1 MFKGSTWLPAL
12 PKSLR
17 CGLNPSSRRVLIAS
31 NLNYPSFASL
41 GPIGLA
47 SFLLATGIGH
57 PVALALPPVPRQPTA
72 QARQPLIPLTGPI
85 PANLGLDD
93 QLWGKEGDRRALLR
107 SLGHS
112 LTYLATD
119 KAKADYAKLNLP
131 GISHDRVQRSLIR
144 FKQLLVAATSPQQFR
159 ASVLKEFVVYQ
170 SIGKDGQGTVDY
182 TGYFEPIYRA
192 SRKPTA
198 TYRYPLFSKPEDLD
212 RWPKPH
218 PTRLELEGAD
228 GRGSA
233 TLKGLELVWLADR
246 LQAFLVQVQGS
257 AKLRLTDGS
266 LMTIGYAGK
275 TDHDFVSLGR
285 MLITDKKVAE
295 DTVTLPI
302 VLDYFKKNP
311 AEVDRYVPRN
321 PRYVFFKDT
330 AGSPPIGNLNQPV
343 TADRSI
349 ATDRSVFPP
358 GALALIQTKIPYPR
372 SAKSAPT
379 PPYPARLVNR
389 FVLDQDT
396 GGAIK
401 GPGRVDIF
409 LGTGPVAGD
418 RAGLV
423 NTPGQLFYFLVKDG
437 R

>member
-1 MFKGSTWLPAL
+1 MLS
-12 PKSLR
+12 
-17 CGLNPSSRRVLIAS
+17 AS
-31 NLNYPSFASL
+31 NRTRFWLVSL

-47 SFLLATGIGH
+47 SFVLTMFALPLRAGL
-57 PVALALPPVPRQPTA
+57 PFAVALAPPPSPTTPAAQAPPPTA
-72 QARQPLIPLTGPI
+72 LVPLAGPI

-93 QLWGKEGDRRALLR
+93 QLWGNLGDRRALLR
-107 SLGHS
+107 SIGHS

-119 KAKADYAKLNLP
+119 KAKADYAKLNVP

-144 FKQLLVAATSPQQFR
+144 FKQLVVAATSAQSLR
-159 ASVLKEFVVYQ
+159 SAVLKDFVIYR

-198 TYRYPLFSKPEDLD
+198 TYRYPLFQKPEDLD

-218 PTRLELEGAD
+218 PTRLDLEGPG
-228 GRGSA
+228 GRGS
-233 TLKGLELVWLADR
+233 TRLKNLELVWMADR

-257 AKLRLTDGS
+257 AKLQLTDGS
-266 LMTIGYAGK
+266 LMTVGYAGK
-275 TDHDFVSLGR
+275 TDHDFISLGR
-285 MLITDKKVAE
+285 MLITDKKVAA
-295 DTVTLPI
+295 DKVTLPI

-311 AEVDRYVPRN
+311 GEVDRYIARN
-321 PRYVFFKDT
+321 PRLVFFKDT
-330 AGSPPIGNLNQPV
+330 AGSPAIGNLNQPV

-358 GALALIQTKIPYPR
+358 GALALIQTKIPYAQVGAVGGSR
-372 SAKSAPT
+372 
-379 PPYPARLVNR
+379 YPSRFVNR

-423 NTPGQLFYFLVKDG
+423 NTPGQLFYLLVKDG

>member
-1 MFKGSTWLPAL
+1 
-12 PKSLR
+12 
-17 CGLNPSSRRVLIAS
+17 VLIAS
-31 NLNYPSFASL
+31 NGRRRWFVPL
-41 GPIGLA
+41 GSIGLA
-47 SFLLATGIGH
+47 GFLLAIGSGL
-57 PVALALPPVPRQPTA
+57 PLGSVLAQSSSSPVPASKPSAAGNPGLTAPTSSPPTA
-72 QARQPLIPLTGPI
+72 NPPTPLQLFTGPV

-93 QLWGKEGDRRALLR
+93 QLWGTAGDRRALLR

-112 LTYLATD
+112 LTYLATE
-119 KAKADYAKLNLP
+119 KAKADYDKLDLP
-131 GISHDRVQRSLIR
+131 GISLDRVQRSLIR
-144 FKQLLVAATSPQQFR
+144 FKQLLVAATSAQELR
-159 ASVLKEFVVYQ
+159 TAVLKEFVIYR
-170 SIGKDGQGTVDY
+170 SIGNDGRGKVDY

-198 TYRYPLFSKPEDLD
+198 TYRYPLFRKPDDLD

-218 PTRLELEGAD
+218 PTRLDLEGP
-228 GRGSA
+228 RGLGSSR
-233 TLKGLELVWLADR
+233 LKGLELVWMADR
-246 LQAFLVQVQGS
+246 LQVFLAQVQGS
-257 AKLRLTDGS
+257 AKLQLTDGS
-266 LMTIGYAGK
+266 RMSIGYAGK
-275 TDHDFVSLGR
+275 TDHAYLSLGR
-285 MLITDKKVAE
+285 MLILDKKVDE
-295 DTVTLPI
+295 NKLTLPL
-302 VLDYFKKNP
+302 VLDYFKKHP
-311 AEVDRYVPRN
+311 DQVDAYISRN
-321 PRYVFFKDT
+321 PRMIFFKDT
-330 AGSPPIGNLNQPV
+330 EGAPPIGSLNQPV

-372 SAKSAPT
+372 ADAVAGPGPRYQS
-379 PPYPARLVNR
+379 RLVSR

-423 NTPGQLFYFLVKDG
+423 NTPGQLFYLLVKDG